1 MLALS
6 YATIEEL
13 RSLDGLEDS
22 GLFGDEVLSDAIDFA
37 VETVEVY
44 CGRKWDSA
52 DDPTPETIRWCVRRL
67 ARQYCLDLVSR
78 IPDRA
83 LQLQSEF
90 GSIQLAQAGGS
101 WRPTSIPE
109 VNARLN
115 AYRVRLP
122 FIFM

>member
-1 MLALS
+1 MA
-6 YATIEEL
+6 YADIAEL
-13 RSLDGLEDS
+13 RALDGLEDS
-22 GLFGDEVLSDAIDFA
+22 ALFSDALLSEAIDFA

-44 CGRKWDSA
+44 CGQTWDTV
-52 DDPTPETIRWCVRRL
+52 DNPTPETIRWCVRTI
-67 ARQYCLDLVSR
+67 ARQYVLDHVSR

-101 WRPTSIPE
+101 FRPTSLPE
-109 VNARLN
+109 VNAKLN
-115 AYRVRLP
+115 LYRARLP

>member
-1 MLALS
+1 MA
-6 YATIEEL
+6 YATIEEM
-13 RSLDGLEDS
+13 RALDGMDDS
-22 GLFGDEVLSDAIDFA
+22 ALFGDELLSESIDVA
-37 VETVEVY
+37 VELVEKY
-44 CGRKWDSA
+44 CGDKWDTV
-52 DDPTPETIRWCVRRL
+52 DNPVPETIRWCVRTI
-67 ARQYCLDLVSR
+67 ARQYVLDHVSR

-90 GSIQLAQAGGS
+90 GSIQLAQAGGT

-115 AYRVRLP
+115 LYRARLP

>member
-1 MLALS
+1 MA
-6 YATIEEL
+6 YADIAEL
-13 RSLDGLEDS
+13 RALDGMEDT
-22 GLFGDEVLSDAIDFA
+22 GLFSDALLSEAIDFA

-44 CGRKWDSA
+44 CGQKWDTV
-52 DDPTPETIRWCVRRL
+52 DNPTPETIRWCARTI
-67 ARQYCLDLVSR
+67 ARQYVLDTVSR

-101 WRPTSIPE
+101 FRPTSLPE
-109 VNARLN
+109 VNAKLN
-115 AYRVRLP
+115 LYRARLP

>member
-1 MLALS
+1 MA

-13 RSLDGLEDS
+13 RALDGLDDS
-22 GLFGDEVLSDAIDFA
+22 SLFTDELLSDAIDFS

-44 CGRKWDSA
+44 CGRKWDTAES
-52 DDPTPETIRWCVRRL
+52 PTPEIIRWCVRTL
-67 ARQYCLDLVSR
+67 ARQYVLDHVSR

-90 GSIQLAQAGGS
+90 GSIQLAQAGGNF
-101 WRPTSIPE
+101 RPTSLPE
-109 VNARLN
+109 VNAKLN
-115 AYRVRLP
+115 LYRARLP

>member
-1 MLALS
+1 MA
-6 YATIEEL
+6 YATVEEL
-13 RSLDGLEDS
+13 RALDGLGDS
-22 GLFGDEVLSDAIDFA
+22 SLFSDALLSEAIDFS

-44 CGRKWDSA
+44 CGQKWDTVEN
-52 DDPTPETIRWCVRRL
+52 PTPETIRWCVRTL
-67 ARQYCLDLVSR
+67 ARQYVLDTVSR

-101 WRPTSIPE
+101 FRPTSLPE
-109 VNARLN
+109 VNAKLN
-115 AYRVRLP
+115 LYRARLP

>member
-1 MLALS
+1 MA

-13 RSLDGLEDS
+13 RALDGIDDAS
-22 GLFGDEVLSDAIDFA
+22 LFSDELLSDGIDFA
-37 VETVEVY
+37 VETVEIY
-44 CGRKWDSA
+44 CGQKWDTA
-52 DDPTPETIRWCVRRL
+52 ENPTPETIRWCVRSL
-67 ARQYCLDLVSR
+67 ARQFVLDSVSR

-101 WRPTSIPE
+101 WRPTSLPE
-109 VNARLN
+109 VNAKLN
-115 AYRVRLP
+115 LYRVRLP

>member
-1 MLALS
+1 MA
-6 YATIEEL
+6 YATLDEI
-13 RSLDGLEDS
+13 RSLDGLDDA
-22 GLFGDEVLSDAIDFA
+22 GLFPDELLSEAVDFA

-44 CGRKWDSA
+44 CGRKWDSVES
-52 DDPTPETIRWCVRRL
+52 PTPETIRWCVRTL
-67 ARQYCLDLVSR
+67 ARQYVLDHVSR

-90 GSIQLAQAGGS
+90 GSIQLAQAGGT
-101 WRPTSIPE
+101 WRPTSLPE

-115 AYRVRLP
+115 LYRVRLP

>member
-1 MLALS
+1 MA

-13 RSLDGLEDS
+13 RRLDGLDDAS
-22 GLFGDEVLSDAIDFA
+22 LFPDELLSEAIDFA
-37 VETVEVY
+37 VETAEVY
-44 CGRKWDSA
+44 CGQKWDTVEN
-52 DDPTPETIRWCVRRL
+52 PTPETIRWCVRTL
-67 ARQYCLDLVSR
+67 ARQYVLDHVSR

-90 GSIQLAQAGGS
+90 GSIQLAQAGGQ
-101 WRPTSIPE
+101 WRPTSLPE

-115 AYRVRLP
+115 LYRVRLP

>member
-1 MLALS
+1 MA

-13 RSLDGLEDS
+13 RKLDGLDDVA
-22 GLFGDEVLSDAIDFA
+22 LFTDELLSEAIDFS

-44 CGRKWDSA
+44 CGQRWDTV
-52 DDPTPETIRWCVRRL
+52 DNPTPETIRWCVRTL
-67 ARQYCLDLVSR
+67 ARQYVLDHVSR

-90 GSIQLAQAGGS
+90 GSIQLAQAGGQ
-101 WRPTSIPE
+101 WRPTSLPE
-109 VNARLN
+109 VNSKLN
-115 AYRVRLP
+115 LYRVRLP

>member
-1 MLALS
+1 MA

-13 RSLDGLEDS
+13 RALDGLEDPS
-22 GLFGDEVLSDAIDFA
+22 LFSDELLSESIDFS

-44 CGRKWDSA
+44 CGQKWDTV
-52 DDPTPETIRWCVRRL
+52 DNPTPATIAWCVRTL
-67 ARQYCLDLVSR
+67 ARQYVLDHVSR

-90 GSIQLAQAGGS
+90 GSIQLAQAGGAF
-101 WRPTSIPE
+101 RPTSLPE
-109 VNARLN
+109 VNAKLN
-115 AYRVRLP
+115 LYRARLP